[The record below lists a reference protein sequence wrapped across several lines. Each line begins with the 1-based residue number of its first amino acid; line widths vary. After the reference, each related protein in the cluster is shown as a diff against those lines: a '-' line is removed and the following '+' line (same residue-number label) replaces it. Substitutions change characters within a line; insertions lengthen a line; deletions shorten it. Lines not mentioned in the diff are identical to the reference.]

1 MAMHG
6 FQLIKTKEPVNKETM
21 NMKSITLRLF
31 AILMLFGFENSFAFC
46 SPDMGARA
54 FMDCAN
60 QEHQMEEMQRRQEEM
75 ELKMRMQEQD
85 MWWQERKMQEML
97 ERERRLQ
104 EMEYERRRNNY

>member
-1 MAMHG
+1 
-6 FQLIKTKEPVNKETM
+6 
-21 NMKSITLRLF
+21 MKSITLRLF

-60 QEHQMEEMQRRQEEM
+60 QKHQMEEMQRRQEEM